1 MNTFF
6 GINKLSSTNLQSI
19 LLFLKKFLITFNSTI
34 FCSCSFAKLSES
46 PSHYINFRTI
56 PGGKRS
62 NFNKSSLQTKESI
75 SNNFSWFIWQSH
87 SFLRMDVFYPH
98 LNAINYKKNKGIKDN
113 LEKKKCRYFNIC
125 YEEVEEDVIHLI
137 KSERRK
143 KPGTR
148 GQASILIKGIMRT
161 DEWIDGK

>member
-1 MNTFF
+1 MIIKKVNTFF

-19 LLFLKKFLITFNSTI
+19 LLFLKKFLITLTLQFFVVVLSLNWLNHHLITLILEQFLGGNEATSTNHLFRQKRVYQII
-34 FCSCSFAKLSES
+34 F
-46 PSHYINFRTI
+46 
-56 PGGKRS
+56 PG
-62 NFNKSSLQTKESI
+62 
-75 SNNFSWFIWQSH
+75 FIWQSY

-125 YEEVEEDVIHLI
+125 LEEVEEDVIHLI

-143 KPGTR
+143 KSGTW

-161 DEWIDGK
+161 DE